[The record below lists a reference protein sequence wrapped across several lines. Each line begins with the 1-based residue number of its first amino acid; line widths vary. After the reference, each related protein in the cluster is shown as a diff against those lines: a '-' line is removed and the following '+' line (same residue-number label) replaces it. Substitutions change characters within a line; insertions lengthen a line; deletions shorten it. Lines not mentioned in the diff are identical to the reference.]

1 MKLIDDFPN
10 ELKRLWSLRVAYF
23 WTAVGTIAALWT
35 GLAGTIPTWLFFGG
49 GFVVIFSFSIA
60 RVLKQPGTDQ

>member
-1 MKLIDDFPN
+1 LKLIDDLPN

-49 GFVVIFSFSIA
+49 KLS
-60 RVLKQPGTDQ
+60 